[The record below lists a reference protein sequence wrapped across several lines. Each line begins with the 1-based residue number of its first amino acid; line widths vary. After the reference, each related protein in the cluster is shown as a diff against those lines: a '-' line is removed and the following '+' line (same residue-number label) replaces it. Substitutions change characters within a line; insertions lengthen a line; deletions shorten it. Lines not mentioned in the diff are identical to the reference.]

1 MSRALEG
8 KVAIVTGGSYSLGRA
23 FSDGL
28 AKEGANIV
36 IADIRDGAGAAR
48 EIAEQNNVAS
58 HYCHTDV
65 SDEAA
70 VKAMVDGVME
80 KFGKIDILLNNA
92 AVFAELERMPY
103 NETSVDLFDRIM
115 AVNVRGSFLTIKH
128 VSPHMIAAKSGKIIN
143 LGSGTAYKGSMG
155 IGAYVTSK
163 AAILGMTRV
172 FSRELGEHNIN
183 VNTLVPGFTESP
195 SVHDNPHHLD
205 GSERTVN
212 SRAFKRPQQPQD
224 LVGGAVFLASP
235 ASDFMTGQSLAI
247 DGGSINI

>member
-1 MSRALEG
+1 MPRELEG

-36 IADIRDGAGAAR
+36 VADIRDGEEAAR
-48 EIAEQNNVAS
+48 EIAEQNNVAT
-58 HYCHTDV
+58 HFRKTDV

-70 VKAMVDGVME
+70 VKALIDEVMA
-80 KFGKIDILLNNA
+80 KFGKVDILLNNA
-92 AVFAELERMPY
+92 AIFAELDRGPY
-103 NETSVDLFDRIM
+103 HETTVDVFDKIM
-115 AVNVRGSFLTIKH
+115 AVNIRGSFLMIKH
-128 VSPHMIAAKSGKIIN
+128 TVPHMIAAKSGKIIN
-143 LGSGTAYKGSMG
+143 VGSGTAYKGSPG

-163 AAILGMTRV
+163 AAILGMTRT
-172 FSRELGEHNIN
+172 FARELGPYNIN

-195 SVHDNPHHLD
+195 SVHDNPHHLE

-212 SRAFKRPQQPQD
+212 SRAFKRAQQPHD
-224 LVGGAVFLASP
+224 LVGGVVFLASP

-247 DGGSINI
+247 DGGAITI